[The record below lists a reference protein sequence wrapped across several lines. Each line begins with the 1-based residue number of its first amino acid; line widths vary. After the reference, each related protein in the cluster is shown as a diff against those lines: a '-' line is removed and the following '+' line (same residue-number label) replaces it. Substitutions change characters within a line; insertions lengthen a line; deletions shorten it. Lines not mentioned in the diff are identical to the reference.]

1 MPTRTEILAA
11 LSPSARAAVA
21 RQLGQPVT
29 QAECPECHK
38 YAGKC
43 PACHSTRPT
52 PVPRDPY
59 RSQLERDYA
68 AYLDTLKAAGMVEW
82 WAYEA
87 VRLRIADGKR
97 EAFYKPDFTVILVAG
112 ETEFHECKGFWR
124 TADRLRIK
132 VAASRF
138 PWRFIGIQRDGAGW
152 KREEF

>member
-21 RQLGQPVT
+21 RQLGHPVPV
-29 QAECPECHK
+29 E
-38 YAGKC
+38 
-43 PACHSTRPT
+43 PA

-68 AYLDTLKAAGMVEW
+68 GYLDVLAAGGVVAW

-97 EAFYKPDFTVILVAG
+97 EAFFKPDFTVILVAG
-112 ETEFHECKGFWR
+112 ETEFHEVKGFWR

-138 PWRFIGIQRDGAGW
+138 PWRFIGIQRDGVGW

>member
-29 QAECPECHK
+29 
-38 YAGKC
+38 
-43 PACHSTRPT
+43 PAPAS
-52 PVPRDPY
+52 VPRDPY

-68 AYLDTLKAAGMVEW
+68 AHLDMLKGAGEVEW

-97 EAFYKPDFTVILVAG
+97 EAFYKPDFTVILMAG